1 MSAHEQASSQLDG
14 QKGSVILDGTTNTSW
29 TSSNG
34 TWVYALI
41 PISDTAGQ
49 LDTATGN
56 AENLADTSF
65 TKPILGR
72 WSAIT
77 LNSASGPVQCVYG

>member
-1 MSAHEQASSQLDG
+1 MSEHQQATTQVDG

-29 TSSNG
+29 TSASG
-34 TWVYALI
+34 TWVMALI
-41 PISDTAGQ
+41 PMSDTAVL

-56 AENLADTSF
+56 ATNLASKSF

-77 LNSASGPVQCVYG
+77 LNSASGDCQLVYG